1 MRFLGASW
9 LWSDIVSRLS
19 SGRFVL
25 EDYDAK
31 PTFSDF
37 LPGIAGIYGKPVWSF
52 YVNRGQGIAAFGVK
66 SKEYPILE
74 FNSANKAYQNTALV
88 GFRTFLQGSRGSH
101 NFLTEPFSPLYTN
114 FDTASDA
121 KETGFSAKVDRMPKR
136 YMYVGANE
144 VQVRE
149 VDFSNKIETNVSFFV
164 LPEEDFAA
172 LVKRT
177 TITNFDKTVLKVSVL
192 DGLARIEP
200 AGGMMNKNLKN
211 IGRTLEGWMGVYHPY
226 NNSLQMP
233 FYRLSTEASDTA
245 TVKVEEAGHYCLSV
259 LESADQ
265 PRLLPIVYD
274 TAKVFGEDTMLLR
287 PVKLESNSLQQILA
301 KPQYGFAKTSSA
313 FAACKLSFWHRKH
326 PCVIQVVSRI
336 LSK

>member
-1 MRFLGASW
+1 M
-9 LWSDIVSRLS
+9 
-19 SGRFVL
+19 
-25 EDYDAK
+25 
-31 PTFSDF
+31 
-37 LPGIAGIYGKPVWSF
+37 
-52 YVNRGQGIAAFGVK
+52 K

-88 GFRTFLQGSRGSH
+88 GFRSFLQGSRGSH

-114 FDTASDA
+114 YDGISDE
-121 KETGFSAKVDRMPKR
+121 KETGFSARVDQIPKR
-136 YMYVGANE
+136 YMYIGANE

-149 VDFSNKIETNVSFFV
+149 VDFSNKIETNVTFFV

-192 DGLARIEP
+192 DGLAKIEP

-245 TVKVEEAGHYCLSV
+245 SVKVEEAGHYCLSV
-259 LESADQ
+259 LENDDP

-287 PVKLESNSLQQILA
+287 PVKLESDSLQKILE

-313 FAACKLSFWHRKH
+313 FAACKLSPLHQTH
-326 PCVIQVVSRI
+326 QCAIHVVSRI
-336 LSK
+336 PSK